1 MGEIRRP
8 RRVCFVYI
16 DEAGESRFILVP
28 YAEEVAAWRNALDG
42 EWAELGRFEGLGDV
56 PGEVVEWAGRG
67 RR

>member
-1 MGEIRRP
+1 
-8 RRVCFVYI
+8 
-16 DEAGESRFILVP
+16 LVL
-28 YAEEVAAWRNALDG
+28 YAEEVAAWKNALDG